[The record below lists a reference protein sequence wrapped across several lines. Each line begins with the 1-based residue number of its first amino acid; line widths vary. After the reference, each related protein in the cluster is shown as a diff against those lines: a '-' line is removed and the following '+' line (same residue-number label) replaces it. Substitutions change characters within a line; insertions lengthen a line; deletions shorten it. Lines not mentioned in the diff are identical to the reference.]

1 MDDETYQAGGGAAAD
16 PALPRYG
23 FRVISQFLK
32 DLSFENVNPPSE
44 LHQPEEVPK
53 GVIQV
58 DIKVSRV
65 SQEAIDV
72 GVHLRVEATVK
83 GVTAYITELEYWGR
97 FNFLDLPDPMLE
109 MLAMVEAPRLLFPF
123 VRVIVANV
131 TRDGGYPALILNP
144 IDFAGLYRSMKS
156 RQQPA
161 VERMEGTF

>member
-1 MDDETYQAGGGAAAD
+1 MNEETYDAGSGAVD
-16 PALPRYG
+16 PGLPRYG

-32 DLSFENVNPPSE
+32 DLSFENVNPPAE
-44 LHQPEEVPK
+44 LHQPEETPH

-58 DIKVSRV
+58 DIKVDRV

-83 GVTAYITELEYWGR
+83 GVPAYIAELEYAGR
-97 FNFLDLPDPMLE
+97 FTFVELPDAMLE

-123 VRVIVANV
+123 MRVIVANV

-144 IDFAGLYRSMKS
+144 IDFAGLYRSMRA
-156 RQQPA
+156 RQEAPVQA
-161 VERMEGTF
+161 MEGSF

>member
-1 MDDETYQAGGGAAAD
+1 MEEEAYRADAGGGD
-16 PALPRYG
+16 PGLPRYG

-32 DLSFENVNPPSE
+32 DLSFENVNPPAE
-44 LHQPEEVPK
+44 LHQPEDTPH
-53 GVIQV
+53 GGIQV

-83 GVTAYITELEYWGR
+83 GVPAYITELEYWGR
-97 FNFLDLPDPMLE
+97 FTFVDLPDPILE

-144 IDFAGLYRSMKS
+144 IDFAGLYRSMRA
-156 RQQPA
+156 RQEAPVQA
-161 VERMEGTF
+161 MEGSF

>member
-1 MDDETYQAGGGAAAD
+1 MEEDAYQAGDAGGD
-16 PALPRYG
+16 PGLPRYG

-32 DLSFENVNPPSE
+32 DLSFENVDPPAE
-44 LHQPEEVPK
+44 LHQPEEVPH

-65 SQEAIDV
+65 SAEAIDV

-83 GVTAYITELEYWGR
+83 GVAAYITELEYWGR
-97 FNFLDLPDPMLE
+97 FTFLDLPDPVLE

-144 IDFAGLYRSMKS
+144 IDFAGLYRSMRA
-156 RQQPA
+156 RQQPVA
-161 VERMEGTF
+161 KSMEGRF

>member
-1 MDDETYQAGGGAAAD
+1 MEEDAYQAGEGGGDAG
-16 PALPRYG
+16 LPRYG

-32 DLSFENVNPPSE
+32 DLSFENVDPPAE
-44 LHQPEEVPK
+44 LHQPEEVPH

-83 GVTAYITELEYWGR
+83 GVPAYIAELEYWGR
-97 FNFLDLPDPMLE
+97 FTFLDLPDPILE

-123 VRVIVANV
+123 MRVIVANV

-144 IDFAGLYRSMKS
+144 IDFAGLYRSMRA
-156 RQQPA
+156 RQEPA
-161 VERMEGTF
+161 AQNMEGTF

>member
-1 MDDETYQAGGGAAAD
+1 MNDDAYDAGSGVVD
-16 PALPRYG
+16 PGLPRYG

-32 DLSFENVNPPSE
+32 DLSFENVNPPAE
-44 LHQPEEVPK
+44 LHQPEETPH

-58 DIKVSRV
+58 DIKVDRV

-83 GVTAYITELEYWGR
+83 GVPAYITELEYAGR
-97 FNFLDLPDPMLE
+97 FTFIDLPDPILE

-123 VRVIVANV
+123 MRVIVANV

-144 IDFAGLYRSMKS
+144 IDFAGLYRSMRA
-156 RQQPA
+156 RQQQP
-161 VERMEGTF
+161 VQSMEGRF